1 MASNTLQIPR
11 YAAPRA
17 SNKST
22 DKKNDTISFERGDD
36 ENTIRYGFC
45 IFKFYLNVQKPNV
58 LQYYMFAYTII

>member
-1 MASNTLQIPR
+1 MANNTLQIPR

-17 SNKST
+17 SNKSA

-45 IFKFYLNVQKPNV
+45 IFKFYLNV
-58 LQYYMFAYTII
+58 